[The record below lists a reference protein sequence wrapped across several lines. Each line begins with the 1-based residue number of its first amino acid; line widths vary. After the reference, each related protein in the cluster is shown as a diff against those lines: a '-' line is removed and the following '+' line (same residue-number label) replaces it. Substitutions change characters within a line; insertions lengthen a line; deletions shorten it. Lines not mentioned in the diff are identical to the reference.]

1 VASTTYAYRV
11 RDRQGKLVNGTLTGD
26 SEQLVLGRPPSVL
39 AQLERLDVANG
50 VGLRAV
56 ALADRFL
63 DRVGERAAAARLAQ
77 PLDRPVGILLRFF
90 LEHMLVRNRDR
101 DLRLHLQQ
109 LVLHV
114 ENHLLDH
121 RRRVLRPVDEIV
133 QVCPDQ
139 RAHAF

>member
-1 VASTTYAYRV
+1 MLREQHVALRLSLAELLFELGEGGFQR
-11 RDRQGKLVNGTLTGD
+11 RD
-26 SEQLVLGRPPSVL
+26 
-39 AQLERLDVANG
+39 
-50 VGLRAV
+50 LRALIV
-56 ALADRFL
+56 DLLAEAVGVPLGALVPLDRGTGEIVLSFL
-63 DRVGERAAAARLAQ
+63 DGELRLAQ